1 VTVGGIMTSVDAR
14 AARIDG
20 RTARGERTRGAIV
33 EAHLALIG
41 EGDLRPTGE
50 RIAER
55 AGISLRALWTNFKDM
70 EALFAASG
78 QRLAQ
83 RQAEEFRPV
92 PPDLPLPQRVEE
104 FCVQRAKMLEILAPC
119 ARAARLREPFSA
131 QLRQNKL
138 VAISLVRDEIE
149 VLFAGELALA
159 GDDRHQLLDSLTV
172 ASTYA
177 SWSMMR
183 DELGLDVASARGTM
197 TRTVTALLLAAI
209 AGGLR

>member
-1 VTVGGIMTSVDAR
+1 MTSVSATT
-14 AARIDG
+14 RIDG
-20 RTARGERTRGAIV
+20 RTARAERTRAAIV

-78 QRLAQ
+78 QRLAEV
-83 RQAEEFRPV
+83 QAVEFRPV
-92 PPDLPLPQRVEE
+92 SPSLPLPQRVEE
-104 FCVQRAKMLEILAPC
+104 FCIQRAKMLEILSPC
-119 ARAARLREPFSA
+119 AKAARLREPFSA
-131 QLRQNKL
+131 QLRQNK
-138 VAISLVRDEIE
+138 VKAIGLVRDEIE
-149 VLFAGELALA
+149 TLFAAELALA
-159 GDDRHQLLDSLTV
+159 GDDREQLLLSLTV
-172 ASTYA
+172 ASTYSA
-177 SWSMMR
+177 WAMMR
-183 DELGLDVASARGTM
+183 DELGLDVAAARGAM